1 MAVYVILE
9 QIKLLQYCSFGER
22 EREGKKGRREEGNKR
37 REVER
42 GEAKVGRLRGRGNSR
57 EKETRNVDNFVEI
70 LAFKPQQGPR
80 ERERERES
88 RADKVLL
95 YMKNLYIVLKHVQS
109 PIVLLSSSFM
119 LSNIL

>member
-37 REVER
+37 REGEVER

-70 LAFKPQQGPR
+70 LAFRPQQGPR
-80 ERERERES
+80 ERERERE
-88 RADKVLL
+88 RAEQTKF
-95 YMKNLYIVLKHVQS
+95 YYI
-109 PIVLLSSSFM
+109 
-119 LSNIL
+119 

>member
-1 MAVYVILE
+1 M
-9 QIKLLQYCSFGER
+9 KGR
-22 EREGKKGRREEGNKR
+22 ERGRRGGGRKGIKG
-37 REVER
+37 EVER
-42 GEAKVGRLRGRGNSR
+42 GGAKVGRLRGRGNSR